1 SYIAVKKGNVTVE
14 RTPDVFEIQL
24 ATVKVPR
31 NSTAITAD
39 LITDKRPDEKVC
51 GYSTP
56 FENVSVSGIEKQY
69 EEMLKQVFKHFTI
82 LADEKNRKMEQSL

>member
-1 SYIAVKKGNVTVE
+1 
-14 RTPDVFEIQL
+14 
-24 ATVKVPR
+24 PR

-56 FENVSVSGIEKQY
+56 FENVSVSGMEKQY
-69 EEMLKQVFKHFTI
+69 EEMLKQVFNQFTNS
-82 LADEKNRKMEQSL
+82 ADEKNREMTQSLNDMSDIFNGWLKNLKNELD